1 MPNLT
6 AIGLYANGMPFCIT
20 AEIDNHELVQKVMD
34 IVFNGMAYTV
44 YKGYIASVEEK
55 YKQALKFTLL
65 DLAKHHLHRDFE
77 VEYRN
82 LMKKKITEE
91 RMHQTNVYYGITL
104 VDLKEKLREARK
116 SLGFALDT
124 DADESLVSSLQSKVD
139 ALGKV
144 CQQADLEYNAC
155 LKISI
160 IDNVINVVNEKIKIL
175 TKYITVC
182 EETQRKA
189 HHAITH
195 S

>member
-6 AIGLYANGMPFCIT
+6 AIGLYANGMPFCVT
-20 AEIDNHELVQKVMD
+20 AEIDNHKLVQKVMD
-34 IVFNGMAYTV
+34 IVFNDMAYTV

-104 VDLKEKLREARK
+104 ADLKERLHEARK
-116 SLGFALDT
+116 SLGLALDA
-124 DADESLVSSLQSKVD
+124 DADGSLALSLQNKID
-139 ALGKV
+139 ALGKAR
-144 CQQADLEYNAC
+144 QQTDLEYNMS
-155 LKISI
+155 LKMSI
-160 IDNVINVVNEKIKIL
+160 IDDTINVVSEKIKIL
-175 TKYITVC
+175 TKYITAC
-182 EETQRKA
+182 ETTQL
-189 HHAITH
+189 
-195 S
+195 